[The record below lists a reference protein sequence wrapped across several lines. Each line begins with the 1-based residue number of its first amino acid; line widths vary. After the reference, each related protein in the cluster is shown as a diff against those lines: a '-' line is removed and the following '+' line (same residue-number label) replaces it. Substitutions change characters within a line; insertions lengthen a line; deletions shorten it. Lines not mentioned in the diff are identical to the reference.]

1 MKRVVKLFLF
11 VALFAAIAMS
21 AQAGSY
27 FKQNHSL
34 YLDGKVHIRFDHL
47 LLAWSHDGKI
57 DRIRYEMTC
66 LAGKAVLDKVEYLD
80 KAVEGKLMSR
90 WTQSEQPL
98 NLDFSAKFSHLDKHH
113 RVQISKTNF
122 TSITPFDPASGKVCF
137 HIKASDRNYKVFWAP
152 KTGEVYAIW

>member
-1 MKRVVKLFLF
+1 MKRLFKLFL
-11 VALFAAIAMS
+11 VVVLFASVAM
-21 AQAGSY
+21 AVQAGSY
-27 FKQNHSL
+27 SKQNHSL
-34 YLDGKVHIRFDHL
+34 YLDGKVLVRFDHL
-47 LLAWSHDGKI
+47 LLAWSHDGNV
-57 DRIRYEMTC
+57 DRIRYKITC

-80 KAVEGKLMSR
+80 TAIEGRQTVR

-113 RVQISKTNF
+113 RVAISQTNH
-122 TSITPFDPASGKVCF
+122 TAVKPFDLASAKVCF